1 MCVIV
6 FDLYSYEEGLV
17 NSFVDPIVHVH
28 VLYHIDTWYSKIRG
42 KEDIVC
48 LFFFLHAT
56 NVYLELKTFNHYY

>member
-6 FDLYSYEEGLV
+6 LLYLTYTAMRKDWSILSWIQSYT
-17 NSFVDPIVHVH
+17 
-28 VLYHIDTWYSKIRG
+28 YHIDTWYSKIRG